1 MSKRTSRHG
10 FLGASAAAVSSLAN
24 PGLGVEL
31 DRVVL
36 DRTTTKFDR

>member
-1 MSKRTSRHG
+1 MSKASSRRG

-31 DRVVL
+31 DRAVL
-36 DRTTTKFDR
+36 DRTTTKIDR